1 MADQTPHIE
10 PTWSATGS
18 LRPDYF
24 DSLYAANGDP
34 WAFASSAYEAA
45 KYAATLAALP
55 QARYANA
62 LELGCSIGVL
72 TQQLAPRCAR
82 LLATDIAE
90 TALADARSRCAD
102 LPQITFERRD
112 LVTDFPP
119 GRFDLILLSEVG
131 YYLSQADLNVLRAQI
146 ASALAPGGDVLLV
159 HYTGVTNYPLSADAV
174 HETFLT
180 WEGADWISVAA
191 QRTEHYRLD
200 LLTNVVGWK
209 AITDTPARIR

>member
-1 MADQTPHIE
+1 MSEETPHIE

-18 LRPDYF
+18 LRPEYF

-34 WAFASSAYEAA
+34 WAFASSPYEAV

-55 QARYANA
+55 QTRYDDA

-90 TALADARSRCAD
+90 AALSRARSRCAD

-112 LVTDFPP
+112 LTTEFPL
-119 GRFDLILLSEVG
+119 GRFDLILVSEVG
-131 YYLSQADLNVLRAQI
+131 YYLSQADLDWLRTRI
-146 ASALAPGGDVLLV
+146 ASALAPGGDVVLV

-174 HETFLT
+174 HETFLA

-191 QRTEHYRLD
+191 QRTESYRLD
-200 LLTNVVGWK
+200 VFTRLDRPHL
-209 AITDTPARIR
+209 I